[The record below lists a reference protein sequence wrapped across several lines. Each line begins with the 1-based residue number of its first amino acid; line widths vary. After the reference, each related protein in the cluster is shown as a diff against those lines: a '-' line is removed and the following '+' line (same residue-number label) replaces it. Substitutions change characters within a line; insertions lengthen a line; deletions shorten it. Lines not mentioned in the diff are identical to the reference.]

1 MGGLQMDVKRFP
13 EKMGD
18 LPIDFSNPKRTL
30 VSGLFEEKAKV
41 NGSLRGFLTY
51 IPEDLD
57 YCQPCLVAAIPSAEK
72 AEEYLETSGFKA
84 FADEKKLFLHLA
96 TPEAGEWKQD
106 GSDAD
111 YLNAVYVAIQAR
123 DYYITMQDN
132 IYLCGIGDASFAA
145 HQAARRMASE
155 WSGLMTFGDLDGD
168 LKAEH
173 SVLHGESDQGEVELK
188 VMGMA
193 AQLPVWMSMTA
204 KNADNT
210 AAVDFWKEQ
219 NHVVGAPLSGEG
231 ADEIWMPTPVRV
243 LSEVNEEQIA
253 QVRLAVRKNPFTKE
267 QMEAAWSYIGLARR
281 HRGPGKKQLRYFKEP
296 IACGAEKK
304 TMEVDGM
311 TRTWYEYVPKSC
323 TPDQK
328 WPLVV
333 VFHGRGGTA
342 ETFFDL
348 SCVSTVA
355 EERHFIAVVPEAG
368 VYQQKPNGLRNV
380 LLWCGIYQDTPVDD
394 VKFIRELV
402 ADVESRHS
410 VDKSRVYAMGQSS
423 GGMMSDLLAYTAGDI
438 FAAVAP
444 WSALRCPSKMYREW
458 PACEQHVPT
467 MMIYGDQDF
476 LTAGHGEDPLLP
488 VCLSEELRATLMEKL
503 NKYQLDPTNVE
514 TWKTEPI
521 TWYAFPDKQGVPMVV
536 IGRVDNMVHANYPE
550 ESWISYDQFLSQF
563 HRSENGTLYY
573 RGRPVNESDV

>member
-1 MGGLQMDVKRFP
+1 
-13 EKMGD
+13 
-18 LPIDFSNPKRTL
+18 
-30 VSGLFEEKAKV
+30 
-41 NGSLRGFLTY
+41 
-51 IPEDLD
+51 
-57 YCQPCLVAAIPSAEK
+57 
-72 AEEYLETSGFKA
+72 
-84 FADEKKLFLHLA
+84 
-96 TPEAGEWKQD
+96 
-106 GSDAD
+106 
-111 YLNAVYVAIQAR
+111 
-123 DYYITMQDN
+123 
-132 IYLCGIGDASFAA
+132 
-145 HQAARRMASE
+145 
-155 WSGLMTFGDLDGD
+155 
-168 LKAEH
+168 
-173 SVLHGESDQGEVELK
+173 
-188 VMGMA
+188 
-193 AQLPVWMSMTA
+193 
-204 KNADNT
+204 
-210 AAVDFWKEQ
+210 
-219 NHVVGAPLSGEG
+219 
-231 ADEIWMPTPVRV
+231 
-243 LSEVNEEQIA
+243 
-253 QVRLAVRKNPFTKE
+253 
-267 QMEAAWSYIGLARR
+267 MEAAWSYIGLARR

-368 VYQQKPNGLRNV
+368 VYQQKLNGLRNV

-476 LTAGHGEDPLLP
+476 LTAGHGEDPVLP
-488 VCLSEELRATLMEKL
+488 FCLSDELRATLMEKL
-503 NKYQLDPTNVE
+503 ETYHLDPANVE

-563 HRSENGTLYY
+563 HRSEDGTLYY